1 MSDKTRS
8 IEQIIDIDAPIE
20 DVWRALSD
28 AQELMRWFP
37 LNAEVEPGAGGVINL
52 AWGDSFKWDMNID
65 LWNPPTRLRTLQTRV
80 GPYDV
85 AGKIVET
92 AKPISIA
99 LEYNLETVGGKTRLR
114 LVHSGFGTDQAWDD
128 EYDGTVKGWGFEL
141 RGLRHYLEHHRGRN
155 RRAIWVRALTDLP
168 ASEAWTRLTRAD
180 AMGVEGDPGS
190 LREGDRYSL
199 SVVTGDRFIG
209 RVLQAIPPSELSG
222 TVESANNGLMRI
234 GVERA
239 MNRTSPQVWLSTWD
253 VDSAWMDAFEKR
265 VAALLAKIFSSQIVT
280 V

>member
-1 MSDKTRS
+1 MTDKTRS

-20 DVWRALSD
+20 DVWHALSD
-28 AQELMRWFP
+28 ARELMRWFP
-37 LNAEVEPGAGGVINL
+37 LNADVKPGPGGFINL

-65 LWNPPTRLRTLQTRV
+65 VWNPPTKLRTLQTRV

-85 AGKIVET
+85 SGKIVE
-92 AKPISIA
+92 ASKPITIA
-99 LEYNLETVGGKTRLR
+99 LEFNLEAVGGKTRLR
-114 LVHSGFGTDQAWDD
+114 LVHSGFATDQGWDD

-155 RRAIWVRALTDLP
+155 RRAVWVRTTSDLP
-168 ASEAWTRLTRAD
+168 VSEAWARLIAPD
-180 AMGVEGDPGS
+180 AMGVAGAPAS

-199 SVVTGDRFIG
+199 AAVTGDRFSG
-209 RVLQAIPPSELSG
+209 RVLQAIPPYELSG
-222 TVESANNGLMRI
+222 TVESINNGVMRV

-239 MNRTSPQVWLSTWD
+239 MNQTCPQVWLSTWD
-253 VDSAWMDAFEKR
+253 FDQRWMDDFEKR
-265 VAALLAKIFSSQIVT
+265 IVELLGRVFNSETVT